1 MSCVEFYKCYDFND
15 EWYLVEMI
23 LDIPSSQIDWGGIV
37 VPEKGV
43 EKSNWQCAYMEQYL
57 SGNGREK
64 ICGTYCEPD
73 EDIKPCR
80 VAFFIYKGTGTTL
93 RTPYGDFILDDPAET
108 PERLRRIMEFE

>member
-43 EKSNWQCAYMEQYL
+43 EKPNWQCAYMEQYL
-57 SGNGREK
+57 SSDGSEK
-64 ICGTYCEPD
+64 ICATYCEPD
-73 EDIKPCR
+73 EDIRPCR
-80 VAFFIYKGTGTTL
+80 VAFYIYKGSGTVL
-93 RTPYGDFILDDPAET
+93 HTPYGDLELDEGCET
-108 PERLRRIMEFE
+108 PERLKQIMEFE